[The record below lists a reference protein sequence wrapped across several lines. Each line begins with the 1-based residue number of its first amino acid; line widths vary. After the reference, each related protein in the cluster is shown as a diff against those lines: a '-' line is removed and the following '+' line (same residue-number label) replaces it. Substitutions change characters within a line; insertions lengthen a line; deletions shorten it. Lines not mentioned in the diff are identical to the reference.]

1 MIRQRFL
8 YIGIGGSGLDI
19 GRELSDAMTKEI
31 CGLDGRRLVARGGPF
46 AGFERGQLPSF
57 VQSLYLDFSSA
68 ALDEIKTH
76 LQGKNAVAVTNILP
90 PFNSY
95 IEACRY
101 LKNNQVPGVDEWVPP
116 ETDSVN
122 VAPLSSGAGQYP
134 NVGRVALMSAM
145 KRSGYAQTIGQQLG
159 GAIDRLGQS
168 LGQLT
173 SYAGDVAHADS
184 IAVYVGFSLSGGTG
198 CGVFYDVIHLLYN
211 ELVTKMPN
219 VSCTIM
225 PIIIMPSLFDD
236 VLHGVNKRNTQLNAA
251 TALLDLSRLM
261 DLFNSPDPA
270 LSLERRVTYPWTS
283 AEGAGQYKSIDLNAQ
298 TGKTAVKVASLVGQG
313 GGLKRKDVYRSI
325 ASAIVSQVSTVAELE
340 QQTMGFI
347 DKLVNDNEIRDSH
360 HTLLGRKNI
369 MPTVSASLT
378 LPSERLTEVISR
390 KILADGLLGQFASLP
405 NRPPTDDDAKVFL
418 SGSGQAD
425 LIKPRTFE
433 AEVGLNIKLPPA
445 AAQSK
450 SNFDQ
455 AKVNVRSAIANAK
468 AQIQKNI
475 TSRIFEIKEF
485 NVYAGLTTALDSL
498 PDRTL
503 PEAIQIANQSA
514 SILSSRSTGAP
525 VSGARTAK
533 KNKRITDLFN
543 RGPNAG
549 DLQRWLDAE
558 RKAFTDDIQ
567 NEWWTLW
574 ANSKNQW
581 DPSVQEG
588 LKVLRELD
596 IELKAVVDHAEEA
609 LRREVVRLQQP
620 SLGVVEFLPSDTG
633 DMGQTVEIMVREV
646 KAKLR
651 QRLNLN
657 VDDDASLVSAL
668 MRRDQQNYWNVALR
682 VLERTND
689 KSRFIESLLDPIRG
703 EVQTQLAEILPS
715 LSDLLAQLSGSDSG
729 NLPHSLDQLRATLA
743 GLLPNGVVPHI
754 AGGKPRVLV
763 TYPGNRNEAVQ
774 SIIEKYVFQDR
785 FSGGANMA
793 RDIFQWAANP
803 DGNSLTAT
811 INIVGQGLL
820 DSSEVRELLS
830 LWVSANEHPAV
841 TDRLQ
846 WRQRVGYRNLRDLTD
861 TSGRRL
867 ILRNFLG
874 ALYDGHISIVSGA
887 LNAPEVLR
895 IRKEGTDAYV
905 DVRLTSIHGAS
916 TWASFFNA
924 FEKAVVQSSNG
935 SGGDSDV
942 PEAIKWFGTYSPK
955 CLFATSDPSKPVNI
969 GAHAPSAL
977 FEEFMTIAES
987 QINAPEIVELP
998 AGMAEEAILYH
1009 QAVRHFWKREVTE
1022 GLLAPYL
1029 ESRFSFWSLAG
1040 AYGLSGNS
1048 EVMKAALNPQVSA
1061 RDADIKLRIREE
1073 ESRRTAIFDSI

>member
-46 AGFERGQLPSF
+46 AGFDRGQLPGF

-101 LKNNQVPGVDEWVPP
+101 LKNNRVPGVDEWIPQ

-134 NVGRVALMSAM
+134 NVGRVALMAAM
-145 KRSGYAQTIGQQLG
+145 KRSGYSQTIGQQLG

-236 VLHGVNKRNTQLNAA
+236 VLVGVNKRNTQLNAA

-270 LSLERRVTYPWTS
+270 LALERRVTYPWT
-283 AEGAGQYKSIDLNAQ
+283 AADGAGQYKSIDLNAQ
-298 TGKTAVKVASLVGQG
+298 TGKTSVKVASLVGQG

-390 KILADGLLGQFASLP
+390 KILADGLSAQFAALP
-405 NRPPTDDDAKVFL
+405 NRPPSDEDSKVFL

-425 LIKPRTFE
+425 LVKPRTFE
-433 AEVGLNIKLPPA
+433 AEVGLNIKMPPA
-445 AAQSK
+445 AGQSK

-485 NVYAGLTTALDSL
+485 NVYAGITTALDSL

-503 PEAIQIANQSA
+503 PEAIQIGNQSA
-514 SILSSRSTGAP
+514 QMLSSRTAGGPAT
-525 VSGARTAK
+525 GARTAK
-533 KNKRITDLFN
+533 KKRGIADLIN

-549 DLQRWLDAE
+549 DLDRWLTAE
-558 RKAFTDDIQ
+558 RTAFTADIQ

-581 DPSVQEG
+581 DPSVQDG

-596 IELKAVVDHAEEA
+596 IELKAVADQAEEA

-633 DMGQTVEIMVREV
+633 DMGQTVEMMVREV

-657 VDDDASLVSAL
+657 VDDEASLVSAL

-689 KSRFIESLLDPIRG
+689 KGRFIEALLDPIRG
-703 EVQTQLAEILPS
+703 EVQSQLAEILPS
-715 LSDLLAQLSGSDSG
+715 LSDLLAQLATSETG
-729 NLPHSLDQLRATLA
+729 NLPHNLDQLRATLA
-743 GLLPNGVVPHI
+743 GLLPNGVVPNI
-754 AGGKPRVLV
+754 GGGKPRVLV

-774 SIIEKYVFQDR
+774 TMIQKFVFQDR
-785 FSGGANMA
+785 FSGGDVAH
-793 RDIFQWAANP
+793 DIFQWAANP

-820 DSSEVRELLS
+820 DSAEVRELLS
-830 LWVSANEHPAV
+830 LWVSANEHPAM

-846 WRQRVGYRNLRDLTD
+846 WRQRVGHRNLRDLTD
-861 TSGRRL
+861 MSGRRL

-874 ALYDGHISIVSGA
+874 ALYDGHITIASGQ
-887 LNAPEVLR
+887 LNSPEVLR
-895 IRKEGTDAYV
+895 IRKEGTDAYM

-916 TWASFFNA
+916 PWASFFNA
-924 FEKAVVQSSNG
+924 FEKAVVQSGNG
-935 SGGDSDV
+935 SGADSDV

-955 CLFATSDPSKPVNI
+955 CLIAIPDSTKANNI
-969 GAHAPSAL
+969 GAHGPSPL
-977 FEEFMTIAES
+977 FEEFMSIAES
-987 QINAPEIVELP
+987 QINASEVVELP
-998 AGMAEEAILYH
+998 SGMAEEAILYH

-1029 ESRFSFWSLAG
+1029 ESRFTFWSIAG
-1040 AYGLSGNS
+1040 AYDLSGKS
-1048 EVMKAALNPQVSA
+1048 EAMKAALNPQVNA
-1061 RDADIKLRIREE
+1061 RDADIKQRIREE
-1073 ESRRTAIFDSI
+1073 ETRRTAIYNTI